1 MIEPQKINRTFSL
14 TWNHQLFCTQHAF
27 RKDGEVTNILNEI
40 NPTKLMVVVDSG
52 IHSANKEYVSTI
64 TSWIESSLIDCAPI
78 QIVQGGE
85 EAKTNDSAVQSILDA
100 INEFGMCR
108 KSVVLAV
115 GGGAMLD
122 AVGFATSIAHR
133 GLKLIRM
140 PSTTLSTCDSGVG
153 VKNGINKFNKKNFI
167 GVFDPPCAVINDYEL
182 LRSLDD
188 RHWFS
193 GMSETIKVALV
204 KSPKLFEQIKRSTE
218 KIQNRDL
225 NTMAELMTSSAK
237 LHLTHIAESGD
248 PFEKLEARPLDFGH
262 WAAHKLEQMTKH
274 ELTHGEA
281 VSIGLAIDLQCSV
294 ELGHL
299 DQQVADDVIALLHEF
314 NLPTMHQKVHD
325 PELFDG
331 IEEFRE
337 HLGGKLTILL
347 LQDIGQPV
355 DVHELHHDL
364 VKQAIEHLTRQNNK

>member
-1 MIEPQKINRTFSL
+1 
-14 TWNHQLFCTQHAF
+14 
-27 RKDGEVTNILNEI
+27 
-40 NPTKLMVVVDSG
+40 
-52 IHSANKEYVSTI
+52 
-64 TSWIESSLIDCAPI
+64 
-78 QIVQGGE
+78 
-85 EAKTNDSAVQSILDA
+85 
-100 INEFGMCR
+100 
-108 KSVVLAV
+108 
-115 GGGAMLD
+115 
-122 AVGFATSIAHR
+122 
-133 GLKLIRM
+133 
-140 PSTTLSTCDSGVG
+140 
-153 VKNGINKFNKKNFI
+153 
-167 GVFDPPCAVINDYEL
+167 
-182 LRSLDD
+182 
-188 RHWFS
+188 
-193 GMSETIKVALV
+193 MSETIKVALV